1 MWGSRWVTKE
11 MGKFLLGAGDRTARS
26 THYRLW
32 ALTPTMGSCDMWTLT
47 LLTNIL
53 EPSLYQLHQGIFD
66 HCVNESELRGMTPNF
81 SPSLSTKAQTGL
93 FPATFTNH
101 SAFVSSQKKMF
112 PNTALGYSHHLLSLY
127 PHFCVSR
134 QDVLFGITSSGSQ
147 APTYDL
153 LASVRWTAYFDA
165 KELCILFFQC
175 NKHVQLPL
183 RVSLLLGNITV
194 IKKSNL

>member
-1 MWGSRWVTKE
+1 MVIYTFTNVKTRC
-11 MGKFLLGAGDRTARS
+11 
-26 THYRLW
+26 LW
-32 ALTPTMGSCDMWTLT
+32 FENPKISSVGCCKHLNWTLT
-47 LLTNIL
+47 SLTNNF
-53 EPSLYQLHQGIFD
+53 EPSPYQPHQGIFD
-66 HCVNESELRGMTPNF
+66 HCVNESELRVASPNF

-101 SAFVSSQKKMF
+101 SAFGSSQKKILF
-112 PNTALGYSHHLLSLY
+112 NTALGYSHHLLSLY

-147 APTYDL
+147 APAYDL

-183 RVSLLLGNITV
+183 RVSLLFNSITTTG
-194 IKKSNL
+194 K